1 MLISVVIPVYNTKP
15 EYIKECLDSIRLLNE
30 LCEYE
35 VIVVN
40 DGSTNIETC
49 QFLNHVNETYKE
61 ISNFHILNKVNGG
74 TSSAKNLGI
83 DKAKGDYIFPLDSD
97 DKININI
104 KIFIEHLKNNPDI
117 DILYGDLSIFGDKNE
132 YHKFQ
137 PFHKYELWFFKNQ
150 LASCSIYKKEIW
162 TKLNGYDETF
172 KTCEDWDFW
181 CRCATINAKFHYLP
195 YANYDYRVIN
205 DGQSLYQQTIDLIP
219 MYHQKTLEKYPLS
232 TINPEELLGFVNDKF
247 RLQIRKKRRKALGIL
262 IYAYFPKFFYWLCK
276 KGVFSYKDNFF
287 QI

>member
-49 QFLNHVNETYKE
+49 QYLATIKDTYKNLSHLQ
-61 ISNFHILNKVNGG
+61 IMVKKNGG
-74 TSSAKNLGI
+74 LSSARNYGI
-83 DKAKGDYIFPLDSD
+83 KSAQGNFIFPLDSD
-97 DKININI
+97 DKVNPDI
-104 KIFIEHLKNNPDI
+104 KYFIEHLKNNPNT
-117 DILYGDLSIFGDKNE
+117 DILYGNLSIFGDKNE
-132 YHKFQ
+132 YYQ
-137 PFHKYELWFFKNQ
+137 LQEFHKYELWFFKNQ
-150 LASCSIYKKEIW
+150 LTACSIYHKSIW
-162 TKLNGYDETF
+162 QKVNGYDETF

-181 CRCATINAKFHYLP
+181 CRCAAINAKFHYLP